1 MNDKGEEICSRE
13 YDPNQVLPIV
23 LQNLVTPLTVKGYEN
38 QTPLDILMDVVA
50 DLNRVA
56 PEQPKP
62 RLDEADYKAVA
73 DAVVDFLSNNTRG
86 LEQFYAIVRNS
97 SR

>member
-1 MNDKGEEICSRE
+1 MSSGGEEICSRE

-23 LQNLVTPLTVKGYEN
+23 LQNLVTPLKVAGYEN
-38 QTPLDILMDVVA
+38 QTPLEILMDVVA

-56 PEQPKP
+56 PEQAKP
-62 RLDEADYKAVA
+62 RLDEADYAAVA
-73 DAVVDFLSNNTRG
+73 TSVVDFLTNNTRG

-97 SR
+97 SH